1 MQSQKVSG
9 RTYETEKGLNGTLGV
24 ENKIIKEHSSTAY
37 LHLLSSWMG
46 EEVM

>member
-9 RTYETEKGLNGTLGV
+9 RTYETGTGLNGTLGV
-24 ENKIIKEHSSTAY
+24 ENKIIKNTAAY
-37 LHLLSSWMG
+37 LHLSSWMG